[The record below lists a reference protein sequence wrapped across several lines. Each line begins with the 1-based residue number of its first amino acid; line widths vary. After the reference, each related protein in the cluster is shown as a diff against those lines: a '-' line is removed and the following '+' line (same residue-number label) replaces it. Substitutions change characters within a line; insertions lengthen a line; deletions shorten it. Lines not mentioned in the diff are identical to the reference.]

1 MVQVLGSTSNAKQ
14 FTPKLG
20 EISLFSWNLGVKDG
34 LTPGRLQQG
43 VKISTRLSDEWH
55 RRTVASH

>member
-55 RRTVASH
+55 R